1 MKNVMNQE
9 RPSVKTKEVITVNT
23 SLDLDTFS
31 KLLPFL
37 RCYFVNSPVNEEN
50 KLNVEDQASWQ
61 SNQNLTKTTPK
72 PSNADRMLGHMTTIT
87 KTPNKTRLNE
97 TTDPTYSSDANA
109 PNKTRLKE
117 TTDPTYSSDV
127 NAPNK
132 TRLKETTD
140 PTYSSDANAPN
151 KTRLKETTDPTY
163 SSDVNGS
170 MEEKVTMVIS
180 IFSTIFIAVAL
191 VCTGIVIYIWKRV
204 FNFSSGSSPAV
215 QFNIQS
221 NAAEEIEIAE
231 ENHVYDSIIYTGY
244 QTFQPTTSED
254 LTEPINSNA
263 TSISDLSIQPETSES
278 LTESIP
284 TSIADQ
290 TPKTTE
296 GLTITINGTSTR
308 IADQTETDPVYV
320 NMACQTIQPKSSE
333 CLIESIYKIPTN
345 NAVRIFQP
353 KPSESQTATISLTS
367 TCVAD
372 QTLNDSKCPTETD
385 PVYINMACQTE

>member
-50 KLNVEDQASWQ
+50 KLNVEDQASWK

-72 PSNADRMLGHMTTIT
+72 PSNADRMLGQMATIT
-87 KTPNKTRLNE
+87 NTLNNTRLNE
-97 TTDPTYSSDANA
+97 TTDPTYSSNANA

-117 TTDPTYSSDV
+117 TTDPTYSS
-127 NAPNK
+127 NANDTATFIPK
-132 TRLKETTD
+132 QSTAEPK
-140 PTYSSDANAPN
+140 
-151 KTRLKETTDPTY
+151 
-163 SSDVNGS
+163 GS
-170 MEEKVTMVIS
+170 MEEKMTMVIS
-180 IFSTIFIAVAL
+180 ICLTMFIAVAL
-191 VCTGIVIYIWKRV
+191 VCTGIVIYIWKRG
-204 FNFSSGSSPAV
+204 FKFSSGTSTAV
-215 QFNIQS
+215 QFSIQS
-221 NAAEEIEIAE
+221 NAVVCTSNATTSNANSTE
-231 ENHVYDSIIYTGY
+231 ENHVYDSVIYTGY
-244 QTFQPTTSED
+244 QT
-254 LTEPINSNA
+254 
-263 TSISDLSIQPETSES
+263 IQPETSES

-290 TPKTTE
+290 TPKTPE
-296 GLTITINGTSTR
+296 GLTKTINGTSTR
-308 IADQTETDPVYV
+308 IADQTETDPVYI

-353 KPSESQTATISLTS
+353 KTSESPTATIS
-367 TCVAD
+367 
-372 QTLNDSKCPTETD
+372 
-385 PVYINMACQTE
+385 